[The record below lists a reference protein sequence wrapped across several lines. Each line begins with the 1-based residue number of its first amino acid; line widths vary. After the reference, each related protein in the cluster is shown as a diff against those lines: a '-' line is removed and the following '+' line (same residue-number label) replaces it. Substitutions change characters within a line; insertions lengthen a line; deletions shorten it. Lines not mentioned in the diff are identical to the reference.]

1 MSKGN
6 YLKSQLESELLNLQK
21 NNAELTALLRE
32 KDKQIRKIQHQVK
45 NNLQILASFL
55 HLQSLKIDNAVA
67 AKYLNDTA
75 LRLNFL
81 SLMQTH
87 FCVDNRNIITQK
99 ELENFIIDL
108 QNRVANACKIE
119 TGMIKLLIQLVPIEI
134 ASEPAMTLGFILS
147 EIFKLLFE
155 FEQAAFKD
163 RKIVINTQLTD
174 DHFFRLTIIDSLFME
189 LSYFEQLLNNSFEME
204 IIRSL
209 VQYQLRGT
217 IELENTNERFLVIQF
232 KIEN

>member
-1 MSKGN
+1 
-6 YLKSQLESELLNLQK
+6 LLQ
-21 NNAELTALLRE
+21 E
-32 KDKQIRKIQHQVK
+32 KDKQIRKIQHQIK

-55 HLQSLKIDNAVA
+55 HLQSLKIDDAIAVN
-67 AKYLNDTA
+67 YLNDTA
-75 LRLNFL
+75 LRLNFF

-87 FCVDNRNIITQK
+87 FCGDIVTQK
-99 ELENFIIDL
+99 NFENFIIDL
-108 QNRVANACKIE
+108 QNRVTNACKID
-119 TGMIKLLIQLVPIEI
+119 TGKIKLHIQLVPIEI
-134 ASEPAMTLGFILS
+134 VSEQAMTLGFILS

-155 FEQAAFKD
+155 CDQTNFQD

-174 DHFFRLTIIDSLFME
+174 DHLFRLTIVDSLFAE
-189 LSYFEQLLNNSFEME
+189 LSYFEQLLNNSFEMQ

-217 IELENTNERFLVIQF
+217 IELMHENERFLAIQF